1 MKVIKKIVKFF
12 GMTLLILAILALV
25 ADTIWIFGPQIM
37 AGGKIADTDRY
48 AQKISQIDVPDDVKL
63 IGLGE
68 ATHGNVEFQE
78 MKLSG
83 LKTLVKK
90 ENVRAFALEID
101 FSEGMT
107 LNNYIRTGDGNARDL
122 VNSLS
127 FDIYHTEQMISLVE
141 WMRDYNAGKS
151 PNQQLAFYGFDMQNP
166 EQAIDLISNYID
178 AHQLQDVEKT
188 KEAVALL
195 DNKKTYQA
203 TNEENSHVSQVL
215 TYLKEAIDREEQTEE
230 TQLMSRELT
239 NVLTGIEYYRDNA
252 ADYDKMNLFRDKS
265 MADTVVWI
273 QNFEE
278 NRSGGK
284 LMLAAHNGHVSKH
297 EPTYTNMGQHLSE
310 NYGKKYFVIG
320 TDFWDTTVNVNEV
333 GRKEVARKNFS
344 MNSADPLAAQ
354 AKRYGGSYYLDF
366 SKIEENSSLA
376 DLVNKPINLG
386 SLGEGYHF
394 LYQFLPTVHRQKG
407 IPSEKY
413 DAMMFVYKATPI
425 SVFKENK

>member
-12 GMTLLILAILALV
+12 GMTLLILAILAFV

-78 MKLSG
+78 MKLSV
-83 LKTLVKK
+83 LKTLVKT

-101 FSEGMT
+101 FSEGMA